1 MEKTWKLV
9 LVLLAA
15 WIALRVV
22 FPPDPFAGDPQIE
35 VYQSGVLHGDD
46 SIPTYSAN
54 VSFTMLNE
62 GATSYMEMVTFL
74 VLHTADTSPVME
86 DVEAAPPRTFRV
98 FMFPGDR
105 KDVTVTFNLTHLAP
119 RIEKQLSGLETLI
132 CMRKMNGGLRLT
144 GANGLTVWRI
154 WDRWKAEGFPPARTY
169 RS

>member
-1 MEKTWKLV
+1 M
-9 LVLLAA
+9 LVLLAVR
-15 WIALRVV
+15 IALRVV
-22 FPPDPFAGDPQIE
+22 FPPDPFAGEPQIE
-35 VYQSGVLHGDD
+35 VYQSGVLHGDE

-54 VSFTMLNE
+54 VSFTVLNE

-86 DVEAAPPRTFRV
+86 DVEAAPPQTFRA

-105 KDVTVTFNLTHLAP
+105 KDFTVTFNLTHLAP
-119 RIEKQLSGLETLI
+119 EVRNEKQLSMLETLI

-154 WDRWKAEGFPPARTY
+154 WDRWKAFGFPAAKTY